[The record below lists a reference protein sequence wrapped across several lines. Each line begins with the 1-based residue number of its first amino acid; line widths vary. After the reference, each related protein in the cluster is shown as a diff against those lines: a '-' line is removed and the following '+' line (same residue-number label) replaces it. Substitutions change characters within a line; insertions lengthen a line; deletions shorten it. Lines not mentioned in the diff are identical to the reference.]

1 MKDKKV
7 GQSQREK
14 LGNLENAVK
23 SRKMGDLKKETD
35 RLFWKK
41 LAKNEELED
50 N

>member
-1 MKDKKV
+1 MRNEKV
-7 GQSQREK
+7 GQSQGEK

-35 RLFWKK
+35 RLFRKK
-41 LAKNEELED
+41 LAKNGDLED